1 MRLRC
6 WGLSGCLRLS
16 MTDPDSP
23 CHIALVGNPNV
34 GKSVLF
40 NALTGRRQT
49 VGNWPG
55 VTVDRQ
61 SGYFSCAEQPCE
73 VVDLPGLYSLLAAHQ
88 AGGLDQKIACDYL
101 LSAEPDLIVN
111 VVDGTQL
118 SAHLHLTLQLLSLGL
133 PVVLVVNMMDMVS
146 QSGMHL
152 DLEVL
157 SKRLGCPVVPLIA
170 RQKKGLDVLNTVLA
184 EQINQLEKGTE
195 VNSIDPV
202 LSTLPD
208 SLQLSIAELA
218 RQIPPAEGPL
228 SYPTAEWAAQRLI
241 EEDSWVADRVPQ
253 PVLARAQAM
262 ISDLALQLDE
272 LPVVL
277 IAAARYA
284 LIDDILSSVLK
295 TVKPVQHKAQ
305 RLDRWVLHRFWG
317 VPIFFFVMYALFVFA
332 INIGGVFQDA
342 LDGLSHLVAVRMLGD
357 ALVSLQAPGWLIAL
371 LADGLGQGVNTVV
384 TFIPILA
391 GLFFFLSCLED
402 SGYMARAALVM
413 DRFMQYLGLPGK
425 AFVPMIVGFGC
436 NVPAVM
442 GARVLASRRDRIL
455 TVMMMP
461 FMSCGARLAIFAVF
475 AAVFFPRGGQYI
487 IFLLYCIGILIAL
500 LTGIVLR
507 KTILSGE
514 QSQLVIVL
522 PDYHMPQWR
531 SILRQTGR
539 RLRQFIYRASCIIL
553 PISMLLGGL
562 NRIDTHFHWMGADQ
576 SAAAETSLLATVGQ
590 RVTPVLQPMGITHE
604 NWPATIGLVSG
615 VLAKEVV
622 VGTLNTLYAHP
633 PAEQAGEVTYGEAV
647 QRSFQ
652 SIGTHIKGF
661 TSALINPILA
671 SEAEGQMTGLAQKQ
685 MLKQFDGP
693 GGAFVYLLFVL
704 LYFPCVSTMAVMR
717 RELSMCWAAF
727 SVLWSTSLAYGLSVL
742 CYQGMRLARHP
753 LYSISLIAGV
763 LCYFALCIALL
774 SYLGRRRS
782 RS

>member
-1 MRLRC
+1 MP
-6 WGLSGCLRLS
+6 
-16 MTDPDSP
+16 DPVSP

-40 NALTGRRQT
+40 NALTGHRQT

-61 SGYFSCAEQPCE
+61 SGCFSCAGKTCE
-73 VVDLPGLYSLLAAHQ
+73 IVDLPGLYSLLAAHK

-101 LSAEPDLIVN
+101 LSAEPDVIVN

-133 PVVLVVNMMDMVS
+133 PVILAVNMMDMVS

-152 DLEVL
+152 DLEAL
-157 SKRLGCPVVPLIA
+157 SERLGCPVVPLIA
-170 RQKKGLDVLNTVLA
+170 RQSKGLNVLNEVLA
-184 EQINQLEKGTE
+184 QQISELGKPSETNPM
-195 VNSIDPV
+195 DPV
-202 LSTLPD
+202 LATLPGP
-208 SLQLSIAELA
+208 LQSSISELA
-218 RQIPPAEGPL
+218 HQMPPAIGPL
-228 SYPTAEWAAQRLI
+228 SFPSAAWAAQRLI
-241 EEDSWVADRVPQ
+241 EEDIWVADRVPQ
-253 PVLARAQAM
+253 PMLARAQAM
-262 ISDLALQLDE
+262 ISNLALQLDE

-284 LIDDILSSVLK
+284 LIDDILSGVLK
-295 TVKPVQHKAQ
+295 TVKPLQHKAQ

-317 VPIFFFVMYALFVFA
+317 VPIFFVVMYALFVFA

-342 LDGLSHLVAVRMLGD
+342 LDGLSHLVAVRMLSD
-357 ALVSLQAPGWLIAL
+357 LLVSWHAPGWVIAL
-371 LADGLGQGVNTVV
+371 LADGLGQGVNTVI

-413 DRFMQYLGLPGK
+413 DRLMQYLGLPGK

-442 GARVLASRRDRIL
+442 GARVLASRRDRVL

-487 IFLLYCIGILIAL
+487 IFSLYCIGIFVAL

-514 QSQLVIVL
+514 QSRLVIVL

-531 SILRQTGR
+531 PIIEQTAR
-539 RLRQFIYRASCIIL
+539 RLRQFVYRASGIIL

-562 NRIDTHFHWMGADQ
+562 NRIDTHLHWMGEDK
-576 SAAAETSLLATVGQ
+576 SAGAQTSLLATVGQ
-590 RVTPVLQPMGITHE
+590 RVTPVLHPMGITHE
-604 NWPATIGLVSG
+604 NWPATIGLLSG
-615 VLAKEVV
+615 ILAKEVV

-633 PAEQAGEVTYGEAV
+633 PAQHAAVMTYGEAV
-647 QRSFQ
+647 KVSLQ
-652 SIGTHIKGF
+652 SIWTHIQGF
-661 TSALINPILA
+661 TSALINPIVA
-671 SEAEGQMTGLAQKQ
+671 SEADGQMSGLAQQQ
-685 MLKQFDGP
+685 MLTQFDGP

-717 RELSMCWAAF
+717 RELSVRWAAF

-742 CYQGMRLARHP
+742 CYQGMRFAQHP
-753 LYSISLIAGV
+753 AYSMSLIAGV
-763 LCYFALCIALL
+763 LCYFMLCIAVL
-774 SYLGRRRS
+774 SYIGRREKAS
-782 RS
+782 